1 MATQKRNLKG
11 NRNSDGD
18 FMSVDAMDALVMSTQ
33 DMIDAGIPV
42 HEQMVQM
49 DEPPKYM
56 DEPSLD
62 LTEAIRNQD
71 WKDNSILND
80 RHNKRIL
87 QSLANEFGFG
97 DATKM
102 GMGGKLELLQSPEF
116 QKVHGDKYNDLGFIG
131 VVIEKGPS
139 GDFQKDE
146 VGAGHKTKQK
156 EVKDERPGWHKNE
169 GANWWNVDSKS
180 PYWQTE
186 EGYQEAMKIWGV
198 KPGWIKRPSAKKEKV
213 DFKPTKRIS
222 L

>member
-1 MATQKRNLKG
+1 MATQKRNLEG

-18 FMSVDAMDALVMSTQ
+18 FMSIDAMDALSMSTQ
-33 DMIDAGIPV
+33 DMIDAGVPV
-42 HEQMVQM
+42 HDPRVQV
-49 DEPPKYM
+49 DEPPRYM
-56 DEPSLD
+56 DELPLD
-62 LTEAIRNQD
+62 LTEAIRRAPFLENNLGNERENKAILSDLQD
-71 WKDNSILND
+71 K
-80 RHNKRIL
+80 
-87 QSLANEFGFG
+87 FGF
-97 DATKM
+97 KFR
-102 GMGGKLELLQSPEF
+102 ENLLQSPEF
-116 QKVHGDKYNDLGFIG
+116 QEIHGDKYNDLAWLGGKAIM
-131 VVIEKGPS
+131 IRKGPS

-146 VGAGHKTKQK
+146 VGAEHKTKQK